1 MRNLFFLA
9 LVMLIVFSCNNA
21 SNSTTKTDKD
31 STAKKD
37 SAAKDTTNPNAPAA
51 TNAQY

>member
-9 LVMLIVFSCNNA
+9 LIAFILVSCNNA
-21 SNSTTKTDKD
+21 SNSTAKSDKD

-37 SAAKDTTNPNAPAA
+37 STMKDTSNPNAPAA